1 MLEPR
6 SPLRP
11 EIPMIDH
18 ATLQE
23 AIEQRRAEPLN
34 YMDLEYARL
43 LETVNHY
50 PRGSVVLPDGSV
62 LPGYPAIGRIHSLEA
77 GLPRQFENPFWA
89 EEKIDGFNIRI
100 LRWGGQV
107 YAFSRGG
114 FVCAFSTD
122 RVPDFVDPGIFDA
135 EPDLVLCAE
144 IAGPDTPYLE
154 GSTPR
159 VEHDVGLFV
168 FDLMRLGQPGFVPQA
183 EKFALMETHALP
195 PAPLHG
201 RFSPQDSEALGR
213 VIRQL
218 DTEGAEGLVLKT
230 DDGVHRAKYVTGE
243 SCINDIRVCSE
254 QLLDLPP
261 EYFTNRLIRLAVFA
275 AEHPPSDPDAL
286 EHELGGALLAGL
298 GSAVHKSRKEGRVS
312 HTYRCRFRE
321 HAAALRFIEHMRIT
335 GGRHV
340 RFREGMPRREGA
352 YWLLEFERLFDRITG
367 TLASALAGDRQYD

>member
-1 MLEPR
+1 
-6 SPLRP
+6 
-11 EIPMIDH
+11 MIDRD
-18 ATLQE
+18 TLQD
-23 AIEQRRAEPLN
+23 AIANHRAEALTF
-34 YMDLEYARL
+34 DGLEYARL
-43 LETVNHY
+43 LEPVNHY

-62 LPGYPAIGRIHSLEA
+62 VPGYPAIGRIQSLEA
-77 GLPRQFENPFWA
+77 GLPRQFEQPFWA
-89 EEKIDGFNIRI
+89 EEKIDGFNVRI
-100 LRWGGQV
+100 LRRDGRV

-122 RVPDFVDPGIFDA
+122 RVPDFVDLGVFDA

-159 VEHDVGLFV
+159 VAQDVGLFV
-168 FDLMRLGQPGFVPQA
+168 FDLMRLGRPGFVPQD
-183 EKFALMETHALP
+183 EKFALMERHQLP

-201 RFSPQDSEALGR
+201 RFTPADSAALGR
-213 VIRQL
+213 LIRQL
-218 DTEGAEGLVLKT
+218 DAEGAEGLVLKT
-230 DDGVHRAKYVTGE
+230 ADGQHRAKYVAGG

-261 EYFTNRLIRLAVFA
+261 EYFTNRLTRLAVFL
-275 AEHPPSDPDAL
+275 AEHPPTEPAAV
-286 EHELGGALLAGL
+286 ERELGEALLSGL
-298 GSAVHKSRKEGRVS
+298 ATAVDKSRREGRVG

-321 HAAALRFIEHMRIT
+321 RAGAQRFVDHMQAT

-340 RFREGMPRREGA
+340 RFLPGTPRQEESG